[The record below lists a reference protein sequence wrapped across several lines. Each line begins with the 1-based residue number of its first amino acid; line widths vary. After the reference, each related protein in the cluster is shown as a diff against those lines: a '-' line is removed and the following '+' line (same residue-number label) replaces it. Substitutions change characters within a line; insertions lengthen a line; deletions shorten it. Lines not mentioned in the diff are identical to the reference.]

1 MKRLFTLAAACS
13 ALAFTASVAAQDVT
27 IINAKLAIG
36 DGSEPING
44 GVIRI
49 RGGTIVLV
57 DSGDGE
63 TLGSSDDYLDVS
75 RRDASGQPL
84 VISVP
89 VIDAKGAWV
98 TPGIFAAVTDIGVFD
113 VSGVRN
119 SNDGGASD
127 SRFSAALD
135 ISQAIN
141 PASEHIAVSR
151 AGGVTRA
158 TVAHAPGDSIFAGQG
173 ATIDLGVDPEP
184 ITQARSFQMV
194 VLGERGARIAG
205 GGRTASNLELRN
217 AMAEAQAYVAGAWEG
232 EDALLTRPD
241 VQSLVPVI
249 SGKQKLYIHAERAS
263 DIRKV
268 IALKQEFPKLDIVL
282 LGASE
287 GWLAANALAASGIP
301 VIADPLDDLP
311 SSFEQLAATQ
321 SNVGR
326 MRQAGVKVAIGGI
339 GAFEQPRNLTQ
350 YAGNLVA
357 LSKVPRASGLT
368 WGQAFASITSIPAE
382 ISGLGGK
389 AGILQAGAMGD
400 VVMWDGDPLELSS
413 NPTRVFIDGIE
424 QPLSN
429 HQTRLRDRYR
439 DLDESDLPKAY
450 DW

>member
-1 MKRLFTLAAACS
+1 MKRLLKLAAACS
-13 ALAFTASVAAQDVT
+13 AFAFTVPAVAQD
-27 IINAKLAIG
+27 IAITGATVATG
-36 DGSEPING
+36 DGSAPIENAT
-44 GVIRI
+44 VVV
-49 RGGTIVLV
+49 RGGKVVAAGTGVTVPAGMETI
-57 DSGDGE
+57 DGA
-63 TLGSSDDYLDVS
+63 G
-75 RRDASGQPL
+75 
-84 VISVP
+84 
-89 VIDAKGAWV
+89 KWV

-113 VSGVRN
+113 VSGVSN
-119 SNDGGASD
+119 SNDAGASN

-141 PASEHIAVSR
+141 PASEHISVSR

-173 ATIDLGVDPEP
+173 ATIDLGVDPDP

-217 AMAEAQAYVAGAWEG
+217 AMAEAKAYVAGDWEG

-249 SGKQKLYIHAERAS
+249 SGKQKLYVHAERAS

-268 IALKQEFPKLDIVL
+268 IALKQEFAKLDLVL

-287 GWLAANALAASGIP
+287 GWLVANALAASGIP
-301 VIADPLDDLP
+301 VLADPLDDLP

-321 SNVGR
+321 SNIGR
-326 MRQAGVKVAIGGI
+326 MTEAGVKVAIGGV

-357 LSKVPRASGLT
+357 LRKVPRASGLT

-389 AGILQAGAMGD
+389 AGILRTGAIGD
-400 VVMWDGDPLELSS
+400 VVIWDGDPLELSS
-413 NPTRVFIDGIE
+413 NPTRVFIDGVE

>member
-1 MKRLFTLAAACS
+1 MKRLFKLAAACS
-13 ALAFTASVAAQDVT
+13 AFAFTVPAAAQD
-27 IINAKLAIG
+27 IAITGATVATG
-36 DGSEPING
+36 DGSAPIENAT
-44 GVIRI
+44 VLV
-49 RGGTIVLV
+49 RGGKVVAAGTGVTVPAGMETI
-57 DSGDGE
+57 DGA
-63 TLGSSDDYLDVS
+63 G
-75 RRDASGQPL
+75 
-84 VISVP
+84 
-89 VIDAKGAWV
+89 KWV

-113 VSGVRN
+113 VSGVSN
-119 SNDGGASD
+119 SNDAGASN

-141 PASEHIAVSR
+141 PASEHISVSR

-173 ATIDLGVDPEP
+173 ATIDLGVDPDP

-217 AMAEAQAYVAGAWEG
+217 AMAEAKAYVAGDWEG

-249 SGKQKLYIHAERAS
+249 SGKQKLYVHAERAS

-268 IALKQEFPKLDIVL
+268 IALKQEFAKLDLVL

-287 GWLAANALAASGIP
+287 GWLVANALAASGIP
-301 VIADPLDDLP
+301 VLADPLDDLP

-321 SNVGR
+321 SNIGR
-326 MRQAGVKVAIGGI
+326 MTEAGVKVAIGGV

-357 LSKVPRASGLT
+357 LRKVPRASGLT

-389 AGILQAGAMGD
+389 AGILRAGAMGD
-400 VVMWDGDPLELSS
+400 VVIWDGDPLELSS
-413 NPTRVFIDGIE
+413 NPTRVFIDGVE

-439 DLDESDLPKAY
+439 DLDESNLPKAY